1 MLVPA
6 APLEFFE
13 PIVSQVVDG
22 VRRYIANADD
32 RPADEVERA
41 DAALAALAVQ
51 EFSTGAATEV
61 YVYTTDIAAGEGA
74 QTTLASKGLR

>member
-1 MLVPA
+1 MA
-6 APLEFFE
+6 ASPEFSE

-51 EFSTGAATEV
+51 EFSTEAATEM
-61 YVYTTDIAAGEGA
+61 YIYTIDIAAGEGA
-74 QTTLASKGLR
+74 QTALASKGL